1 MANIA
6 RAAEAV
12 YKEQPSKR
20 EDLFEELKDKPRE
33 QVERTVRRLRAV
45 AEEEP
50 RKITGRSVKEVVNE
64 VMEPNRVEV
73 TVEFST
79 TISRGILKAVRA
91 RQISEEDVVEMAVE
105 DWLKRNH
112 FL

>member
-1 MANIA
+1 
-6 RAAEAV
+6 
-12 YKEQPSKR
+12 
-20 EDLFEELKDKPRE
+20 
-33 QVERTVRRLRAV
+33 
-45 AEEEP
+45 
-50 RKITGRSVKEVVNE
+50 
-64 VMEPNRVEV
+64 MEPNRVEV